1 MKAFYKENYMTAGL
15 VPSSFSI
22 IPSSLLQLSLHKEM
36 CTLFLLYFHR
46 ILYQLKLCH
55 ITWSFHLVANPSQT
69 LSILGKRQHSLRF
82 SGWLHS
88 SCVFLSVQNIL
99 QKPSRGN
106 WQNLKFQA
114 FFICD
119 INSNSLRANP
129 IWPSQDWRREKN
141 RLSISHPKLL

>member
-55 ITWSFHLVANPSQT
+55 IT
-69 LSILGKRQHSLRF
+69 
-82 SGWLHS
+82 
-88 SCVFLSVQNIL
+88 
-99 QKPSRGN
+99 
-106 WQNLKFQA
+106 
-114 FFICD
+114 
-119 INSNSLRANP
+119 
-129 IWPSQDWRREKN
+129 
-141 RLSISHPKLL
+141 